1 MNNNLST
8 LRTKAVII
16 ALDAKSLVSTESLS
30 VHRPLAGTVAK
41 LSGFLKELGDDL
53 EYRVS
58 GIQDTLFKTDVKSK
72 KGQEL
77 LLARLANH
85 DYLTLAPL
93 RVPVVP
99 GLRVTWL
106 DLLHNMKP
114 GVEFAVSLQENII
127 HPFKQFVAAALT
139 NPEKFSSTALNSTVN
154 FVDYEL
160 LRKSLGASISGN
172 ASVSVRKYGECVAR
186 NSDMAEVLDLTN
198 NFEQVFMNSNPE
210 MLMAEVDELRE
221 LFNELSANIT
231 DTNKQF
237 RLNGK
242 TISNLATAAYNVA
255 ESVEYY
261 ATVRSI
267 FISHANAMKA
277 AVDKLVKAM

>member
-127 HPFKQFVAAALT
+127 HPFKQFVATALT

>member
-16 ALDAKSLVSTESLS
+16 ALESKSLVSTESLS

-53 EYRVS
+53 GYRVS

-77 LLARLANH
+77 LIQRLASV

-99 GLRVTWL
+99 GLRTTWL
-106 DLLHNMKP
+106 ELLHNMKP
-114 GVEFAVSLQENII
+114 GVEFAVTLQENVI
-127 HPFKQFVAAALT
+127 HPFKQFLASALT
-139 NPEKFSSTALNSTVN
+139 NPEKFSSNALNSTVN

-160 LRKSLGASISGN
+160 LKKSLGAAVGGN
-172 ASVSVRKYGECVAR
+172 GSVNVRKYGECIAR
-186 NSDMAEVLDLTN
+186 NSDMGEVLSLTN

-210 MLMAEVDELRE
+210 LLMAEVDELRE
-221 LFNELSANIT
+221 LFDQLSANIT
-231 DTNKQF
+231 DTNQQF

-261 ATVRSI
+261 ATVRTL

-277 AVDKLVKAM
+277 AVDKLVRAA

>member
-8 LRTKAVII
+8 FRTRAVII
-16 ALDAKSLVSTESLS
+16 ALEGKSLVSTESLS

-53 EYRVS
+53 GYRVS
-58 GIQDTLFKTDVKSK
+58 GIQDTLFKTDVKTK

-77 LLARLANH
+77 LLSRLPGT
-85 DYLTLAPL
+85 DYLNLAPI

-114 GVEFAVSLQENII
+114 GVEFSVSLQENVI
-127 HPFKQFVAAALT
+127 HPFKQFVATALT
-139 NPEKFSSTALNSTVN
+139 NPEKFSSSALNSTVN

-160 LRKSLGASISGN
+160 LKKSLGASVSGN
-172 ASVSVRKYGECVAR
+172 ASVNVRKYGECVAR

-198 NFEQVFMNSNPE
+198 NFEHVFMNSNPQ
-210 MLMAEVDELRE
+210 MLMAEIDELRE
-221 LFNELSANIT
+221 LFGQLSANIT
-231 DTNKQF
+231 DTNQQF

-261 ATVRSI
+261 AAVRTL
-267 FISHANAMKA
+267 FINHANAMKA
-277 AVDKLVKAM
+277 AVDKLVKAV